1 MDSSMPQTTGPPVW
15 LLSLDGGGVY
25 GLSSLLILENIMECI
40 QKSEGLSEVPRPCDR
55 FDLIGGTGT
64 GGIIAIMLG
73 RLKMS
78 IDQSI
83 KEYKCLAS
91 EIFAPERTRAFK
103 IPASAFSAAKLKAA
117 IERMIRNNCTDSKC
131 RRRKRDRNNTGTDRC
146 PHGDMLLADEN
157 CTKTAVLAMTKA
169 NIETRPTFLTTYD
182 TPGHLTDCKVWQA
195 ARATSAA
202 ITLFDPIKLGR
213 DGIEFID
220 ASYGYNNPCEAL
232 ISEAERQ
239 FSGRH
244 IMILSI
250 GTGLGDVVEIS
261 DSRSSVLKALRKMAT
276 SSKQTDLRL
285 KKKYKS
291 PGVYHRFNVDIGLRD
306 KKVLDRRTFGNIA
319 AHTVNY
325 LEENN
330 QSVEQFVATFTRSD
344 VPQLKAQHDEND
356 KKCLSALCN
365 TDPSTDKKEIESRK
379 GGLLEES
386 YRWILS
392 HKNFL
397 QFLDESESPILW
409 IKGDPGKGK
418 TMLLCG
424 IIDELERTNPTSL
437 SYFFCQAT
445 NHRVNT
451 ATSVLRGLIYR
462 LARQN
467 PHLTTHV
474 RDKYDYNQNLFQSTG
489 AWQELCEILTSMLN
503 DPSLKNAILVVDAL
517 DECSTRQKDLLE
529 FIAKP
534 SRAKW
539 IVSSR
544 NSPDIEEVLNDA
556 EQNVKI
562 HLEINEE
569 SVSAAVNSFID
580 FKVDQLAHKK
590 KYNREM
596 KHAVSEHLRLNADG
610 TFLWVSLVCQELSN
624 SQKWHT
630 AKKLRSFPPGL
641 YPLYGRMLEQIRN
654 SEDAQLCKDIIANV
668 LVTYR
673 PVTWDELYVL
683 VEALD
688 DLEEDDVKRVVSL
701 CGSFLTVHKNVVSFV
716 HQSAKDYFQEKA
728 LGEILPFGIQHQHQT
743 IFSRSLDVLHKE
755 LRRDMYNLTAPGCL
769 IEEVSVPQPDPLAA
783 IGYFCLF
790 WVDHLND
797 SSTNGM
803 VSKNDEI
810 LAFLRE
816 KYLQWLEALSLLKV
830 IPGGIRGMEK
840 LKLCSEKASRHLR
853 DLVNDAHRFFLFH
866 AGVIEIAPLQVYVSA
881 LIFSPTKSLIRQI
894 YSNEEPRWIDQKPW
908 VEEKWDFCLR
918 TLEGHYDSE
927 TSVVFSNDGQR
938 LASGS
943 DDNTVKIWDATSG
956 VCLRTLYGHRNSV
969 MSVVFSNDGQLLA
982 SGSWD
987 HTVKIWDATSGVCL
1001 RTLHGHRNSVM
1012 SVVFS
1017 NDGQRLASG
1026 SDDNTVK
1033 IWDATSGVC
1042 LQTLEGHYDSE
1053 TSVVFSNDGQR
1064 LASGSDDNTVKIWDA
1079 TSGVCLQTLE
1089 GHYDSETSVVFS
1101 NDGQRLAS
1109 GSDDNTVKIWD
1120 ATSGTCLLTLGDH
1133 DSYVTSVVFSS
1144 DGQRLASGSDDN
1156 TVKIWDATSGVCLQ
1170 TLEGHYDSETS
1181 VVFSNDGQQLA
1192 SGSDDNTV
1200 KIWDATSGVCL
1211 RTLYGHRNSV
1221 MSVVFSNDGQLL
1233 ASGSWDNTVKIW
1245 DATSGVCLRTLH
1257 GHRNSVMS
1265 VVFSNDGQRL
1275 ASGSYDNTVKIW
1287 DATCGVCLK
1296 TLEGHYDSETSVA
1309 FSNDGRRL
1317 ASESDDFTVKI
1328 WDRTSPA
1335 CPQTLEGHHRGAT
1348 SVAFSNDGRRLA
1360 SGSWGNT
1367 VKIWDATSGVCLR
1380 TLHGHRNSVMSVVFS
1395 NDGQRLASG
1404 SDDNTV
1410 KIWDA
1415 TSGVCLQTLEGHYD
1429 SETSVVFSNDGQRL
1443 ASGSYDNTVKLWDAT
1458 CGVCLKTLAGHNEE
1472 VTAVTF
1478 SNCDQK
1484 LASGSGDKTVK
1495 VWDANSGMCMHTLE
1509 GHGQR
1514 VTSVVFSNS
1523 GQRLASGSR
1532 DKTVKIWDATSGTW
1546 LYTLKDHDYQK
1557 TSVVFSN
1564 DERQLASGSMDMTVK
1579 IWGATSFLR
1588 TPEHKKVPMPSL
1600 DDGKSP
1606 ATDSTTEK
1614 NPDEFSSTSL
1624 DTPESPD
1631 VEVTPLESDS
1641 QDKTT
1646 KDATLRVQRQ
1656 SPRQKKTSSSLPL
1669 FDLSSLPSGLKPSD
1683 LDIFKSPAIQP
1694 SNQASSFTFELDG
1707 AWIMENKQRVLWLPP
1722 GYRTSESDVA
1732 ISANRLAMRFASGRV
1747 LIIGFKSAGW
1757 RGGVNSQ

>member
-83 KEYKCLAS
+83 KEYKRLAS
-91 EIFAPERTRAFK
+91 EIFAPERT
-103 IPASAFSAAKLKAA
+103 
-117 IERMIRNNCTDSKC
+117 
-131 RRRKRDRNNTGTDRC
+131 
-146 PHGDMLLADEN
+146 H
-157 CTKTAVLAMTKA
+157 
-169 NIETRPTFLTTYD
+169 
-182 TPGHLTDCKVWQA
+182 CKVWQA

-344 VPQLKAQHDEND
+344 IPQLKAQHDEND

-397 QFLDESESPILW
+397 QFIDESESPILW

-467 PHLTTHV
+467 PHLNTHV

-544 NSPDIEEVLNDA
+544 NSLDVEEVLNDA

-610 TFLWVSLVCQELSN
+610 TFLW
-624 SQKWHT
+624 
-630 AKKLRSFPPGL
+630 
-641 YPLYGRMLEQIRN
+641 IRN

-840 LKLCSEKASRHLR
+840 LKLCSHL
-853 DLVNDAHRFFLFH
+853 D
-866 AGVIEIAPLQVYVSA
+866 I
-881 LIFSPTKSLIRQI
+881 
-894 YSNEEPRWIDQKPW
+894 
-908 VEEKWDFCLR
+908 C
-918 TLEGHYDSE
+918 E
-927 TSVVFSNDGQR
+927 TS
-938 LASGS
+938 
-943 DDNTVKIWDATSG
+943 
-956 VCLRTLYGHRNSV
+956 
-969 MSVVFSNDGQLLA
+969 
-982 SGSWD
+982 
-987 HTVKIWDATSGVCL
+987 
-1001 RTLHGHRNSVM
+1001 
-1012 SVVFS
+1012 
-1017 NDGQRLASG
+1017 
-1026 SDDNTVK
+1026 
-1033 IWDATSGVC
+1033 
-1042 LQTLEGHYDSE
+1042 
-1053 TSVVFSNDGQR
+1053 
-1064 LASGSDDNTVKIWDA
+1064 
-1079 TSGVCLQTLE
+1079 
-1089 GHYDSETSVVFS
+1089 
-1101 NDGQRLAS
+1101 
-1109 GSDDNTVKIWD
+1109 
-1120 ATSGTCLLTLGDH
+1120 
-1133 DSYVTSVVFSS
+1133 
-1144 DGQRLASGSDDN
+1144 
-1156 TVKIWDATSGVCLQ
+1156 
-1170 TLEGHYDSETS
+1170 
-1181 VVFSNDGQQLA
+1181 
-1192 SGSDDNTV
+1192 
-1200 KIWDATSGVCL
+1200 
-1211 RTLYGHRNSV
+1211 
-1221 MSVVFSNDGQLL
+1221 
-1233 ASGSWDNTVKIW
+1233 
-1245 DATSGVCLRTLH
+1245 
-1257 GHRNSVMS
+1257 
-1265 VVFSNDGQRL
+1265 
-1275 ASGSYDNTVKIW
+1275 
-1287 DATCGVCLK
+1287 
-1296 TLEGHYDSETSVA
+1296 
-1309 FSNDGRRL
+1309 
-1317 ASESDDFTVKI
+1317 
-1328 WDRTSPA
+1328 
-1335 CPQTLEGHHRGAT
+1335 
-1348 SVAFSNDGRRLA
+1348 
-1360 SGSWGNT
+1360 
-1367 VKIWDATSGVCLR
+1367 
-1380 TLHGHRNSVMSVVFS
+1380 
-1395 NDGQRLASG
+1395 
-1404 SDDNTV
+1404 
-1410 KIWDA
+1410 
-1415 TSGVCLQTLEGHYD
+1415 
-1429 SETSVVFSNDGQRL
+1429 
-1443 ASGSYDNTVKLWDAT
+1443 
-1458 CGVCLKTLAGHNEE
+1458 
-1472 VTAVTF
+1472 
-1478 SNCDQK
+1478 
-1484 LASGSGDKTVK
+1484 
-1495 VWDANSGMCMHTLE
+1495 
-1509 GHGQR
+1509 
-1514 VTSVVFSNS
+1514 
-1523 GQRLASGSR
+1523 
-1532 DKTVKIWDATSGTW
+1532 
-1546 LYTLKDHDYQK
+1546 
-1557 TSVVFSN
+1557 
-1564 DERQLASGSMDMTVK
+1564 
-1579 IWGATSFLR
+1579 
-1588 TPEHKKVPMPSL
+1588 
-1600 DDGKSP
+1600 
-1606 ATDSTTEK
+1606 
-1614 NPDEFSSTSL
+1614 
-1624 DTPESPD
+1624 
-1631 VEVTPLESDS
+1631 
-1641 QDKTT
+1641 
-1646 KDATLRVQRQ
+1646 
-1656 SPRQKKTSSSLPL
+1656 
-1669 FDLSSLPSGLKPSD
+1669 
-1683 LDIFKSPAIQP
+1683 
-1694 SNQASSFTFELDG
+1694 
-1707 AWIMENKQRVLWLPP
+1707 
-1722 GYRTSESDVA
+1722 
-1732 ISANRLAMRFASGRV
+1732 
-1747 LIIGFKSAGW
+1747 
-1757 RGGVNSQ
+1757 